1 MTAALRSVRREAG
14 VSRLPRVSVPD
25 GIYCYRSAADLAADA
40 NNGARAYAV
49 ICGPGQ
55 QSA

>member
-1 MTAALRSVRREAG
+1 MRAALRSVRREAG

-25 GIYCYRSAADLAADA
+25 GTYCYQSAADMAVDV

-55 QSA
+55 QGE